1 MTIAHAEF
9 LRSLSPLKQHYQIE
23 IDEAGRAVEISCRG
37 LRAVLQL
44 HEMGPVKLGSLT
56 MPSLKV
62 VFRFDDSAVDEISRF
77 WSRFDLCFRRGGG

>member
-23 IDEAGRAVEISCRG
+23 IDEAGREVEISYRG

-44 HEMGPVKLGSLT
+44 HEMGPVKLGSLS

-62 VFRFDDSAVDEISRF
+62 DFRFEDSAVDEISRF
-77 WSRFDLCFRRGGG
+77 WARFDLCFRRGGG